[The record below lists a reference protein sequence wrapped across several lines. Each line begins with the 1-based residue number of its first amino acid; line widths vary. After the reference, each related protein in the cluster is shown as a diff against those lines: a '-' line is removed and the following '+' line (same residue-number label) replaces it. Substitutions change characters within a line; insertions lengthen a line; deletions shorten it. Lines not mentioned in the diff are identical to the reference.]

1 MLSARRIVKRF
12 TRVLPRP
19 LAPRRSLMFLW
30 LYISAHI
37 RRFVKNEEAASAIE
51 YAVIAT
57 MVAIVV
63 ISFVTP
69 LGNAVKDKF
78 NDIVTGLGGKAI

>member
-1 MLSARRIVKRF
+1 
-12 TRVLPRP
+12 
-19 LAPRRSLMFLW
+19 MFLW